1 MTIEHLSNYKGE
13 AIFHENISYSFD
25 DLSSQ
30 IAEYKEILENK
41 IAVHDVVIID
51 SDYSFYSISLLF
63 SMSYFSCIVIPIVKT
78 TESEFDA
85 KVKASSANLIISIDS
100 TNQLSFHTITKEK
113 SEYQGYTRITSQ
125 DNCGIVLF
133 SSGTTG
139 APKVMVHNFS
149 HLLQNFTPPRRQKT
163 LKFLLFL
170 MFDHIG
176 GLNTLLSCLN
186 NGSPI
191 VIPEKRNP
199 SDILLLIE
207 NSRVQVLPTSPT
219 FLNLMLLSEDFHK
232 RDLTSLK
239 MITYGTERMPQVLLS
254 RINKFLPNIKL
265 LQTFGTSETGILKT
279 QSKSSTSLYFKIAD
293 DKIQYKIEND
303 ELFLKSK
310 NAVNEYKGLS
320 SDKFTDDGW
329 FATGDIVQLDD
340 EGYMKIVG
348 RISKIINVGG
358 LKVSPTEVEEVIN
371 SVDGVVDASV
381 FAKDNAITGQMVF
394 ARVVVIEDE
403 DEIAIKKRIRHTCKE
418 VLDKYKRPAKIEITK
433 KLEATT
439 RFKKLNSY

>member
-1 MTIEHLSNYKGE
+1 MTIEQLSNYKGE
-13 AIFHENISYSFD
+13 AIFHKNISYSFD
-25 DLSSQ
+25 NLVSQ

-41 IAVHDVVIID
+41 IEVHDVVIID

-63 SMSYFSCIVIPIVKT
+63 SISYFSCIIIPIVKT

-85 KVKASSANLIISIDS
+85 KVKASGANLIISIDQ
-100 TNQLSFHTITKEK
+100 TKKLSFHRITKKK
-113 SEYQGYTRITSQ
+113 SEYQGYTNITSR

-149 HLLQNFTPPRRQKT
+149 HLLQSFTRPRRQKS
-163 LKFLLFL
+163 LKFLIFL

-176 GLNTLLSCLN
+176 GLNTLLSCIN

-191 VIPEKRNP
+191 VIPERRNP
-199 SDILLLIE
+199 SDILFLIE
-207 NSRVQVLPTSPT
+207 SSQVQVLPTSPT

-239 MITYGTERMPQVLLS
+239 MITYGTERMPQGLLS
-254 RINKFLPNIKL
+254 RINKFLPNIRF

-279 QSKSSTSLYFKIAD
+279 QSKSSTSLYFKIVD
-293 DKIQYKIEND
+293 DQVKYKIEND

-310 NAVNEYKGLS
+310 NSVNEYKGLS
-320 SDKFTDDGW
+320 SDKFTEDGW
-329 FATGDIVQLDD
+329 FATGDIVQLDK

-348 RISKIINVGG
+348 RKSKIINVGG
-358 LKVSPTEVEEVIN
+358 LKVFPAEVEEVIN
-371 SVDGVVDASV
+371 SVEGVIDASV
-381 FAKDNAITGQMVF
+381 FAKDNSITGQMVF
-394 ARVVVIEDE
+394 TKVVVKEDE
-403 DEIAIKKRIRHTCKE
+403 DEIAIKKRIRQACKE
-418 VLDKYKRPAKIEITK
+418 VLDKYKRPVKIEITK

-439 RFKKLNSY
+439 RFKKLTQ